1 MIGLMVGAI
10 VIVVFLL
17 VAVPVG
23 VALTGAVVAGGLS
36 FFLTKEGEAA
46 NEGSELIALNK

>member
-1 MIGLMVGAI
+1 VIGAI
-10 VIVVFLL
+10 VIVVVLL

-36 FFLTKEGEAA
+36 FFLTKEGETV
-46 NEGSELIALNK
+46 NEGSELIPLNR